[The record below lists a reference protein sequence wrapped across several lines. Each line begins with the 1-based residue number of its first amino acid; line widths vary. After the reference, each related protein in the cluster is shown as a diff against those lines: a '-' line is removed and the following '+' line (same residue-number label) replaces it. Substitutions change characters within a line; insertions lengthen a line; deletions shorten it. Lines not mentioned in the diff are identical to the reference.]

1 MGKKLP
7 QVKLKGSVY
16 RLRPQKFQTM
26 LNLINQK
33 SKEGFPFS
41 SNEYYLKNF
50 SKAWQNWEILRMEEV
65 KETSKRGPQKRI

>member
-1 MGKKLP
+1 
-7 QVKLKGSVY
+7 
-16 RLRPQKFQTM
+16 M